1 MISAPTLR
9 HPPDAPYS
17 SEYSPSESSGTA
29 LSHARVASS
38 ATRFSFVVVFGEFE
52 TVAPPAVGTDDKP
65 TFANSP
71 VLGPAPPTYSS
82 IVSSSQF
89 STYSSVAA
97 AASSR
102 AALESELA
110 NSFEP
115 SNMGPRVPVT
125 EAEKET
131 DASSDVPRKFLACRA
146 EDEDVATSAS
156 SAFARAF
163 SLAVR
168 LPALTAFVTCS
179 CSASVMAS
187 ESRIVLNISALSAL
201 GAPEDQAI
209 LLAAKYAF
217 KRRSPPSSA
226 SSASSSASARSAP
239 RVSISGNAFFAYAI
253 SRRIFSAFR
262 VSNASRTR
270 PMARQRSRT
279 VSASCAASASCQGQ
293 ADVCARETARSSAG
307 TAVL

>member
-1 MISAPTLR
+1 MISAPTRR
-9 HPPDAPYS
+9 HPPDFPYS
-17 SEYSPSESSGTA
+17 SEYSPPESSGTA
-29 LSHARVASS
+29 LNHARVASS

-52 TVAPPAVGTDDKP
+52 TVAPLAVGTDDKVA
-65 TFANSP
+65 FANSP

-102 AALESELA
+102 AALESGPLA

-125 EAEKET
+125 DAEKET

-146 EDEDVATSAS
+146 EDEDVAAFAS

-187 ESRIVLNISALSAL
+187 ESRIVRSISALSAL

-226 SSASSSASARSAP
+226 SSASSSASARSA
-239 RVSISGNAFFAYAI
+239 
-253 SRRIFSAFR
+253 
-262 VSNASRTR
+262 
-270 PMARQRSRT
+270 
-279 VSASCAASASCQGQ
+279 
-293 ADVCARETARSSAG
+293 
-307 TAVL
+307 